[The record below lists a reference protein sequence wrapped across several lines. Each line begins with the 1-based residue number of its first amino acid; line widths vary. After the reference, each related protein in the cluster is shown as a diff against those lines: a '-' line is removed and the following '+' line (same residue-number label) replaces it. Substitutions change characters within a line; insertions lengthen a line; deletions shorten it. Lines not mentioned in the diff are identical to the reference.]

1 MTTNPELDRWNE
13 RFSSNDYLFGTA
25 PNAFLVRQRHLLR
38 PGAKALA
45 IADGEGRNGVWL
57 AEQGLDVLSIDFS
70 PVALDKA
77 RRLAASRGVA
87 LRTWQVNLEDWDWE
101 AEWFDVVA
109 AVFVQFAPPRT
120 SAPPSSR
127 ASGGHSRR
135 AACSCSRDTAP
146 SSWPTGPAVRH
157 TRKTCTPP
165 RCSALLSP
173 GLRSSISRNTIPSSP
188 RGRGTMAYRPWSIS
202 SPASRNGSPTENAMT
217 WLNVG

>member
-13 RFSSNDYLFGTA
+13 RFSSEDYLFGTA

-77 RRLAASRGVA
+77 RRLAASRSVA

-101 AEWFDVVA
+101 AERFDVVA
-109 AVFVQFAPPRT
+109 AVFVQFAPPDLRT
-120 SAPPSSR
+120 AIFEGIRRTLTPGGLLLLQGYRPEQLAYGTGGPPH
-127 ASGGHSRR
+127 AENMYTAEMLR
-135 AACSCSRDTAP
+135 AAFAGFDILHLEEHDSVISEG
-146 SSWPTGPAVRH
+146 TGH
-157 TRKTCTPP
+157 DGI
-165 RCSALLSP
+165 SALVDLVARKP
-173 GLRSSISRNTIPSSP
+173 ERKPD
-188 RGRGTMAYRPWSIS
+188 
-202 SPASRNGSPTENAMT
+202 
-217 WLNVG
+217 

>member
-13 RFSSNDYLFGTA
+13 RFSSEDYLFGTA

-77 RRLAASRGVA
+77 RRLAASRSVA

-101 AEWFDVVA
+101 AERFDVVA
-109 AVFVQFAPPRT
+109 AVFVQFAPPDLRT
-120 SAPPSSR
+120 AIFEGIRRTLTPGGLLLLQGYRPEQLAYGTGGPPH
-127 ASGGHSRR
+127 AENMYTAEMLR
-135 AACSCSRDTAP
+135 AAFARFDILHLEEHDSVISEG
-146 SSWPTGPAVRH
+146 TGH
-157 TRKTCTPP
+157 DGI
-165 RCSALLSP
+165 SALVDLVARKP
-173 GLRSSISRNTIPSSP
+173 ERKPD
-188 RGRGTMAYRPWSIS
+188 
-202 SPASRNGSPTENAMT
+202 
-217 WLNVG
+217 

>member
-13 RFSSNDYLFGTA
+13 RFSSEDYLFGTA

-77 RRLAASRGVA
+77 RRLAASRSVA

-101 AEWFDVVA
+101 AERFDVVA
-109 AVFVQFAPPRT
+109 AVFVQFAPPDLRT
-120 SAPPSSR
+120 AIFEGIRRTLTPGGLLLLQGYRPEQLAYGTGGPPH
-127 ASGGHSRR
+127 AENMYTAEMLR
-135 AACSCSRDTAP
+135 AAFAGFEILHLEEHDSVISEG
-146 SSWPTGPAVRH
+146 TGH
-157 TRKTCTPP
+157 DGI
-165 RCSALLSP
+165 SALVDLVARKP
-173 GLRSSISRNTIPSSP
+173 ERKPD
-188 RGRGTMAYRPWSIS
+188 
-202 SPASRNGSPTENAMT
+202 
-217 WLNVG
+217 